1 MIDLDTEQNNYNL
14 KKNKRAIISIKKIF
28 AEFDSIISS
37 LGIPIY
43 QSPQSRIDQTLSSTR
58 HTLSMLNDYNN
69 RKKVEIPYLWKTLL
83 LLAGLTK
90 KKIDYSKKIYNRVLI
105 KIKKN
110 AKLG

>member
-1 MIDLDTEQNNYNL
+1 
-14 KKNKRAIISIKKIF
+14 
-28 AEFDSIISS
+28 
-37 LGIPIY
+37 
-43 QSPQSRIDQTLSSTR
+43 
-58 HTLSMLNDYNN
+58 MLNDYNN